1 MSPLGEDVMIGE
13 DELFLHLPGE
23 RGTASAACVADEISF
38 SFSEGRYV
46 RGQGISS
53 RGLLEIVELD
63 EVGQQQVS
71 FRLLGI
77 PHRFPVG
84 GNFVLCRT
92 PCPEPRLAIP

>member
-13 DELFLHLPGE
+13 DELFLHLPDEG
-23 RGTASAACVADEISF
+23 GTASAACVVEVSF
-38 SFSEGRYV
+38 SFSGGRFV

-77 PHRFPVG
+77 SRRLPVG
-84 GNFVLCRT
+84 GNFVLGRT